1 MAESYSSSDVEEN
14 FSDDIPPEK
23 PEITLDFNQSNS
35 EATTVWSKIVIATES
50 VPKTR
55 LIEEI
60 LAIREQMQVKL
71 ERGQKPSAEEIEYIN
86 NAMELAV
93 DETLNQYK
101 KVVVDATRLEVH
113 NTAKEME
120 VKISM
125 QTNLLKWLSH
135 VCCWFITGLKKLFKN
150 ISNNF
155 SLDKCVEKAKELLE
169 YLASYFRS

>member
-1 MAESYSSSDVEEN
+1 MAESDSNSDVGEM
-14 FSDDIPPEK
+14 PPERPK
-23 PEITLDFNQSNS
+23 ISLGFNQSNS

-55 LIEEI
+55 IIEEM
-60 LAIREQMQVKL
+60 LAIREQVQVKL
-71 ERGQKPSAEEIEYIN
+71 ERGQKPSAEELEYYN
-86 NAMELAV
+86 NAVELAV

-101 KVVVDATRLEVH
+101 KIVVDATRLEVH

-125 QTNLLKWLSH
+125 QTNLLKWLSR
-135 VCCWFITGLKKLFKN
+135 VCCWFITSLKKFFKN

-155 SLDKCVEKAKELLE
+155 SLDKCVEKVKELFE